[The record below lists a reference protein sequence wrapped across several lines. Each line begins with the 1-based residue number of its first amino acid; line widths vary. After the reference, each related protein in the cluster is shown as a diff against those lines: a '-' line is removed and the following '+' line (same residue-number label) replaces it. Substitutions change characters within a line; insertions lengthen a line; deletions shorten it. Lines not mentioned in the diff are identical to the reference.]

1 MQVAQ
6 AWKEKADV
14 HRRSL
19 RLFDQGHSVK
29 CELEL
34 VLPVPLPEMPQVT
47 VFLDHKSHLV
57 LDIGK
62 AGATIKP
69 DDSVDVTSTLLST
82 AYGHRRIDIRQ
93 GDFAVRL
100 ASRKFTL
107 PSECSS
113 NRFDTDSLGDGR
125 PRGLIRDIYGS
136 PYLFESVLPSKPPAD
151 SVQRIYKGFEE
162 DPEDTQYVAVGKYP
176 RGPGLFLQPLP
187 PPQEPSMKPYSRVL
201 PMSALTIDDVPT
213 EYTELGLLLPSLIH
227 YIEIYLIAG
236 ELSRTLLEKLYLGNV
251 SMLVTAISA
260 SSARLPTNYERIEF
274 LGDSI
279 LKLCVTVNVASTSK
293 FNHPAASRHTVNS
306 PTLYYPTLY
315 YPMVENATINCPTLG
330 RPTVHYLFPIPLT

>member
-6 AWKEKADV
+6 AWKKNADV
-14 HRRSL
+14 HRRPL
-19 RLFDQGHSVK
+19 RLLDQGHSAK

-62 AGATIKP
+62 TGATEKS

-82 AYGHRRIDIRQ
+82 AYAHRRIDIRQ

-113 NRFDTDSLGDGR
+113 NRFNADSLGDGR

-136 PYLFESVLPSKPPAD
+136 PYLFESVLPSKPPVD
-151 SVQRIYKGFEE
+151 SVQRVYKGFEE

-187 PPQEPSMKPYSRVL
+187 PPQEPSTKPYSRVL
-201 PMSALTIDDVPT
+201 PTSALTVDDVPT
-213 EYTELGLLLPSLIH
+213 EYTELGLLMPSLIH
-227 YIEIYLIAG
+227 YIEIYLIASK
-236 ELSRTLLEKLYLGNV
+236 LSRTLLAELNLGNV
-251 SMLVTAISA
+251 SMLVTAICA
-260 SSARLPTNYERIEF
+260 SSARLPTNYERVEF

-293 FNHPAASRHTVNS
+293 FNHPTASRHIVNS
-306 PTLYYPTLY
+306 PTLY
-315 YPMVENATINCPTLG
+315 YPMVENATINCPTLDC
-330 RPTVHYLFPIPLT
+330 PTVH